1 MFHITKKHQELSRQ
15 QTDLFKLQAIQKHQ
29 KQAVEALLRHK
40 KLSNSINQKANN
52 TWALQSLHTS
62 FRKNLRRN
70 TKQPQIPKQKHE
82 GWNFEIFE
90 VFLVIVMCW
99 GGVGSLVFGMIYSIY
114 SQL

>member
-52 TWALQSLHTS
+52 T
-62 FRKNLRRN
+62 
-70 TKQPQIPKQKHE
+70 
-82 GWNFEIFE
+82 
-90 VFLVIVMCW
+90 
-99 GGVGSLVFGMIYSIY
+99 
-114 SQL
+114 